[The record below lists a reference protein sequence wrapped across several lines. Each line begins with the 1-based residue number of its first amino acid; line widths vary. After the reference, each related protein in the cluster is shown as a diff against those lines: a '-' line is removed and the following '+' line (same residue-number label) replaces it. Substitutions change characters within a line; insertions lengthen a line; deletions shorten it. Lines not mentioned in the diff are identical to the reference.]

1 MGVDKVLE
9 MDYRGAA
16 QYRAMEIHMPEPKT
30 SLASALL
37 AAQRALP
44 SVGKD
49 SQFKGGTYGYA
60 YTSSETMIA
69 ACREVLHGAGLTLR
83 RAGWKFDG
91 TPEGGGLVTSQF
103 ILTHAGSGESVTDEV
118 AWVAVP
124 RGQQPIDKAM
134 AGALTASM
142 GYYLRDLLLVPRED
156 ENEMDK
162 RDDRTFEPR
171 KVSPRTE
178 TTTVANKSSGN
189 APASRQTQQE
199 APRSIPAPKA
209 APVSPKA
216 SEPATTAAGAF
227 GEVMA
232 SRPAKDCA
240 WRGGMTVRKIGQGK
254 ATKNGGNRWPILFE
268 SDAGEEWASC
278 FDEAVMLAAQDCMGG
293 QPVDVFVQSGQY
305 GLTLYGIRVA
315 VQSEQP
321 AAATVPAEDE
331 IPF

>member
-1 MGVDKVLE
+1 MS
-9 MDYRGAA
+9 
-16 QYRAMEIHMPEPKT
+16 KT
-30 SLASALL
+30 ETLATALL

-49 SQFKGGTYGYA
+49 SQFKAGSYGYA

-103 ILTHAGSGESVTDEV
+103 ILTHAGTGESVADEV

-124 RGQQPIDKAM
+124 RGQQPIDKAV
-134 AGALTASM
+134 AGALTASL

-162 RDDRTFEPR
+162 RDDSAYQPR
-171 KVSPRTE
+171 KATPAPVRSNSTTHTRTDG
-178 TTTVANKSSGN
+178 GN
-189 APASRQTQQE
+189 APARQAAQD
-199 APRSIPAPKA
+199 APQAAPAPKA
-209 APVSPKA
+209 SPTPAPAKERV
-216 SEPATTAAGAF
+216 TAAPSAF

-232 SRPAKDCA
+232 SRPAKDCT
-240 WRGGMTVRKIGQGK
+240 WRQGLTVQKVGQGK
-254 ATKNGGNRWPILFE
+254 PTAKGGQRWPILFGTG
-268 SDAGEEWASC
+268 SGEQWASC
-278 FDEAVMLAAQDCMGG
+278 FDQTLMQAAQDALGG
-293 QPVDVFVQSGQY
+293 QQVEAFIQEGQY
-305 GLTLYGIRVA
+305 GWTLYGLRLSVDSA
-315 VQSEQP
+315 QP
-321 AAATVPAEDE
+321 EAATVPPEDS

>member
-1 MGVDKVLE
+1 MS
-9 MDYRGAA
+9 
-16 QYRAMEIHMPEPKT
+16 KT
-30 SLASALL
+30 ETLATALL

-49 SQFKGGTYGYA
+49 SQFKAGSYGYA

-103 ILTHAGSGESVTDEV
+103 ILTHAGTGESVADEV

-124 RGQQPIDKAM
+124 RGQQPIDKAV
-134 AGALTASM
+134 AGALTASL

-162 RDDRTFEPR
+162 RDDSAYQPKRATP
-171 KVSPRTE
+171 
-178 TTTVANKSSGN
+178 
-189 APASRQTQQE
+189 APARPAPAPRQAAQE
-199 APRSIPAPKA
+199 APQAAPAPKA
-209 APVSPKA
+209 APT
-216 SEPATTAAGAF
+216 PALAPERAPAAHSAF

-232 SRPAKDCA
+232 SRPAKDCT
-240 WRGGMTVRKIGQGK
+240 WRQGLTVQKVGQGK
-254 ATKNGGNRWPILFE
+254 PTAKGGQRWPILFGT
-268 SDAGEEWASC
+268 ANGEQWASC
-278 FDEAVMLAAQDCMGG
+278 FDQTLMQAAQDAMGG
-293 QPVDVFVQSGQY
+293 EQVEAFIQEGQY
-305 GLTLYGIRVA
+305 GWTLYGLRLPVESA
-315 VQSEQP
+315 QP
-321 AAATVPAEDE
+321 EAATVPPDDG

>member
-1 MGVDKVLE
+1 MS
-9 MDYRGAA
+9 
-16 QYRAMEIHMPEPKT
+16 KT
-30 SLASALL
+30 ETLATALL

-49 SQFKGGTYGYA
+49 SQFKAGSYGYA

-103 ILTHAGSGESVTDEV
+103 ILTHAGTGESVADEV

-124 RGQQPIDKAM
+124 RGQQPIDKAV
-134 AGALTASM
+134 AGALTASL

-162 RDDRTFEPR
+162 RDDSAYQPKRATP
-171 KVSPRTE
+171 
-178 TTTVANKSSGN
+178 
-189 APASRQTQQE
+189 APARPAP
-199 APRSIPAPKA
+199 APRQAAQDAPQAAPAPKT
-209 APVSPKA
+209 APT
-216 SEPATTAAGAF
+216 PAPAPERAPAVPSAF

-232 SRPAKDCA
+232 SRPAKDCT
-240 WRGGMTVRKIGQGK
+240 WRQGLTVVKVGQGK
-254 ATKNGGNRWPILFE
+254 PTAKGGQRWPILFGTGN
-268 SDAGEEWASC
+268 GEQWASC
-278 FDEAVMLAAQDCMGG
+278 FDQTLMQAAQDALGG
-293 QPVDVFVQSGQY
+293 QEVEAFIQEGQY
-305 GLTLYGIRVA
+305 GWTLYGLRMA
-315 VQSEQP
+315 VQSAQP
-321 AAATVPAEDE
+321 EAATVPAEDE

>member
-1 MGVDKVLE
+1 MTDT
-9 MDYRGAA
+9 
-16 QYRAMEIHMPEPKT
+16 KT
-30 SLASALL
+30 LASALL
-37 AAQRALP
+37 AAQKALP

-103 ILTHAGSGESVTDEV
+103 ILTHAGTGESVTDEV

-156 ENEMDK
+156 ENEMD
-162 RDDRTFEPR
+162 RQDDSKYQPR
-171 KVSPRTE
+171 K
-178 TTTVANKSSGN
+178 A
-189 APASRQTQQE
+189 APAPARP
-199 APRSIPAPKA
+199 APRPAQQDAPQAAPAPKA
-209 APVSPKA
+209 TPTPPKA
-216 SEPATTAAGAF
+216 REPATAAPSAF
-227 GEVMA
+227 GEVLA
-232 SRPAKDCA
+232 SRPAKDCT
-240 WRGGMTVRKIGQGK
+240 WRQGLRVTKVGQGK
-254 ATKNGGNRWPILFE
+254 PTAKGGNRWPILFAT
-268 SDAGEEWASC
+268 DAGEQWASC
-278 FDEAVMLAAQDCMGG
+278 FDQTVMQAAQDAMGG
-293 QPVDVFVQSGQY
+293 DSVEAFIQEGQY
-305 GLTLYGIRVA
+305 GWTLYGIRTTLESTQQQAAPVA
-315 VQSEQP
+315 VE
-321 AAATVPAEDE
+321 ADE